1 MEKRRQ
7 LPFSDNGND
16 NANDNANESVAV
28 DREVK
33 VKGKWEKVEI

>member
-7 LPFSDNGND
+7 LPFSD

>member
-7 LPFSDNGND
+7 LPFSDNAND
-16 NANDNANESVAV
+16 NANYNANESVAV

-33 VKGKWEKVEI
+33 AKGKWERVEM

>member
-7 LPFSDNGND
+7 LPFSDNAND
-16 NANDNANESVAV
+16 NANYNANESVAV

-33 VKGKWEKVEI
+33 VKGKWERVEM